1 MTSLAAL
8 KSSAAK
14 ASAMAISLPSSLP
27 CILACGTADASL
39 LFPVPFGAQPCEWLD
54 ARDESTLALTA
65 GGESVQTTAV
75 RHAWARRPT
84 PPTWSGWVAT
94 TRSTTA
100 AAGSRML
107 YDNYLIYS
115 SSMHSLTV

>member
-1 MTSLAAL
+1 MGRVLGLGIRILARRCELPLTSETAQWAKPSRVPVTSLAAL

-27 CILACGTADASL
+27 CILVCGTADASL
-39 LFPVPFGAQPCEWLD
+39 LFPVPFGAQPYQWLD

-75 RHAWARRPT
+75 RHAWA
-84 PPTWSGWVAT
+84 
-94 TRSTTA
+94 
-100 AAGSRML
+100 
-107 YDNYLIYS
+107 
-115 SSMHSLTV
+115 